1 MNVSLQAGVSGRGIL
16 SRYKILGRQLEISS
30 HQKQNSPGGN
40 EGKCWDDM
48 LQSERD

>member
-1 MNVSLQAGVSGRGIL
+1 MNVSLQAGVSGRG
-16 SRYKILGRQLEISS
+16 ILGRQLEISS